1 MDYAAARYRMVEN
14 QVRANRV
21 IDERVISIV
30 SDLPREKFVPSDKA
44 DIAYIDEAV
53 KIADGRYLMEPMVMA
68 RLVQAAEP
76 RETDVALVIGC
87 GAGYTAAVLGQI
99 VSTVVAVE
107 NDSALIK
114 KANEILSELEIDNVA
129 VVEGAFTDGYAKQA
143 PYDVIVFNGAVTDV
157 PETVA
162 DQLADGGRLVC
173 VVHGTAGMG
182 SLVLQTR
189 HGNVV
194 SERDI
199 FDCGT
204 PLLPGYQRTE
214 KFAF

>member
-21 IDERVISIV
+21 NDERILTIV
-30 SDLPREKFVPSDKA
+30 ADLPREKFVPIDKA

-53 KIADGRYLMEPMVMA
+53 RIADGRYLMEPMVMA
-68 RLVQAAEP
+68 QLIQTSEP
-76 RETDVALVIGC
+76 KETDVALVIGC
-87 GAGYTAAVLGQI
+87 GAGYMAAVLGQI

-107 NDSALIK
+107 NDPSLTK
-114 KANEILSELEIDNVA
+114 KANEILSSLEIDNVA
-129 VVEGAFTDGYAKQA
+129 VVEGSFTDGYAKQA
-143 PYDVIVFNGAVTDV
+143 PYDVIVFNGAVTEV
-157 PETVA
+157 PDAVA

-173 VVHGTAGMG
+173 VVDVAAGLG

-189 HGNVV
+189 HGDVV
-194 SERDI
+194 SERDM

-204 PLLPGYQRTE
+204 PLLPGYQRVG